1 MVELYGTL
9 LQSGKV
15 DSESGM
21 PQLTDE
27 QTAQFKTDLEK
38 LLAGKP
44 GLALE
49 KLAFKT
55 ANGESSFSFGL
66 DLDKPVSFDLP
77 APELAKQLIAQLD
90 AKLLVSKAMITD
102 VIGVQ
107 ATLAGETDKEAIAQ
121 QAAMVGE
128 MASGMA
134 VASELAVLQGEDIS
148 SSLHYANDQ
157 VTFNGK
163 QMTVDQFVALAMSSG
178 GGLAGMGHEAP
189 ADEALLDESEVES
202 TLQ

>member
-1 MVELYGTL
+1 
-9 LQSGKV
+9 
-15 DSESGM
+15 
-21 PQLTDE
+21 
-27 QTAQFKTDLEK
+27 
-38 LLAGKP
+38 
-44 GLALE
+44 
-49 KLAFKT
+49 
-55 ANGESSFSFGL
+55 
-66 DLDKPVSFDLP
+66 
-77 APELAKQLIAQLD
+77 
-90 AKLLVSKAMITD
+90 LLVSKAMIGD
-102 VIGVQ
+102 VVGVQ
-107 ATLAGETDKEAIAQ
+107 ATIAGETDKEAIAQ
-121 QAAMVGE
+121 QATMLSE